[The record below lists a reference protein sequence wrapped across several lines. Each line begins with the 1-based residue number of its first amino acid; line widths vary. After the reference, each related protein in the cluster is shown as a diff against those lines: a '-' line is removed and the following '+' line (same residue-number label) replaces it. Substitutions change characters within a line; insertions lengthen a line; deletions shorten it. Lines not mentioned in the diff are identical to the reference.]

1 MPFSTTAK
9 TNSVIVT
16 TAGLANNANPF
27 KTSLQLQT
35 PKPTT
40 ASVTAGLAHAQQ
52 QLALAHASNNKAD
65 STGTTATPYGYSESD
80 PNEARYWMNRYGLGT
95 HHYQHSQQKFAHP
108 RKLLLQPTAKT
119 SIIQQVVFGP
129 AATADSSKHA
139 PLAVV
144 AGPRIH
150 LYGTNAVS
158 AFTRHLA
165 RHQGASQDNN
175 NSLTTTTT
183 TQVNADRHVQTGG
196 HLALTAD
203 FRNDGRLLA
212 VGTDNGQIRVCDV
225 TMRATL
231 CTFTTVGAQLPIR
244 SVAWF
249 RNGQHIL
256 SGGDDGVLRVWS
268 LSSSS
273 SSIGGGGTGGRKGS
287 SNALLELV
295 GHGDPIRAAILWQQ
309 PASTKT
315 SATSNNE
322 AIWNQLA
329 FSGSYDHTIRVWNV
343 QWNDDNNSTSDDK
356 EKEDRCL
363 AVLLHGAP
371 VEALLT
377 MASTDSRVPVWLI
390 SAGGN
395 TIKVWNPLVGE
406 CVCTITTQHRKT
418 ITALLPLLRNSKETT
433 VSQSQHDVAAA
444 IPVWRIVTG
453 SLDGCIR
460 IHTWDSATGRLQ
472 HIHGIQI
479 GDPITALAANGK
491 GERLAIG
498 TTTGTVLVR
507 QQGPSKIQHKRKR
520 LPQAGTYAFFTRG
533 MNVTLDAV
541 TASANNDFI
550 LGAGPAATKKRK
562 LRKYDQCLKQ
572 FKYGDALDEALGT
585 RNPQAV
591 VAVLE
596 ELGKRQGLRIAL
608 SNRDE
613 ESLEPILSF
622 LVRYLTRPRFTSV
635 LIGVSHILMDVYMP
649 VSGQSEMV
657 DELFGKLQNQ
667 VLNECRTQKSLL
679 GLLGQIDGAVA
690 NAEAPS
696 GHWSLE

>member
-1 MPFSTTAK
+1 MPFSTTTKA
-9 TNSVIVT
+9 NSMIVT
-16 TAGLANNANPF
+16 TAGLANNANVF

-40 ASVTAGLAHAQQ
+40 SSVTAGLAHAQQ
-52 QLALAHASNNKAD
+52 QLA
-65 STGTTATPYGYSESD
+65 STSSTTSSTTYGYSESD

-95 HHYQHSQQKFAHP
+95 HIYNRPQQQFAHP
-108 RKLLLQPTAKT
+108 RKLLLQPTVQTA
-119 SIIQQVVFGP
+119 IIQQLVFGP
-129 AATADSSKHA
+129 AATTATSKHA

-158 AFTRHLA
+158 PFTRHLA
-165 RHQGASQDNN
+165 RHGAGHQQDTN
-175 NSLTTTTT
+175 LTT
-183 TQVNADRHVQTGG
+183 TQVPADRHVQTGG
-196 HLALTAD
+196 HLALAAD

-212 VGTDNGQIRVCDV
+212 VGTDNGQVRVCDV

-231 CTFTTVGAQLPIR
+231 CTFATAGTHLPVR
-244 SVAWF
+244 AVAWF

-273 SSIGGGGTGGRKGS
+273 SSIGGSAGGGRKGS

-309 PASTKT
+309 PASAKVSTT
-315 SATSNNE
+315 WN
-322 AIWNQLA
+322 WNQLA
-329 FSGSYDHTIRVWNV
+329 FTGSYDHTIRVWNLQLNGDSNV
-343 QWNDDNNSTSDDK
+343 TADDK
-356 EKEDRCL
+356 GQDRCL

-377 MASTDSRVPVWLI
+377 MASTDSQVPVWLI
-390 SAGGN
+390 SAGGVAV
-395 TIKVWNPLVGE
+395 KVWNPLTGE
-406 CVCTITTQHRKT
+406 CVCTITTQHTKT
-418 ITALLPLLRNSKETT
+418 ITALLPLLRTPKETT
-433 VSQSQHDVAAA
+433 NSQPQNVAAT
-444 IPVWRIVTG
+444 IPTWRIVTG

-472 HIHGIQI
+472 HIHGIQV
-479 GDPITALAANGK
+479 GDPITALAANEK

-498 TTTGTVLVR
+498 TTAGTVLVR
-507 QQGPSKIQHKRKR
+507 QQGPSKTQHKGKR
-520 LPQAGTYAFFTRG
+520 PPPAGTYAFFTRG

-541 TASANNDFI
+541 TASSSNDFV
-550 LGAGPAATKKRK
+550 LGAGPAAAKKRK

-585 RNPQAV
+585 RNPQVV

-596 ELGKRQGLRIAL
+596 ELGKRQGIRIAL
-608 SNRDE
+608 SHRDE

-657 DELFGKLQNQ
+657 DELFGKLQTQ
-667 VLNECRTQKSLL
+667 VRNECRTQMSLL
-679 GLLGQIDGAVA
+679 RLLGQIDDAVA
-690 NAEAPS
+690 NAGAPS
-696 GHWSLE
+696 SYWFLE